1 MTNPPP
7 PKRDHKIT
15 PGQARALMA
24 KRPAGMPI
32 RGGHFPREAI
42 EAILNQPG
50 CTGIRFYY
58 GTNPDGSPA
67 MVLVGIDENSTDMA
81 TGEIIDHHFPCP
93 PFCGDGSALREE

>member
-7 PKRDHKIT
+7 PPPRSHKIT
-15 PGQARALMA
+15 VAQARALMA
-24 KRPAGMPI
+24 RRPNGLAT

-42 EAILNQPG
+42 EAILAQPG

-67 MVLVGIDENSTDMA
+67 IVMLGIDANSADMTD
-81 TGEIIDHHFPCP
+81 EIIDTHFPCP
-93 PFCGDGSALREE
+93 PFCDTTSALG